1 MPDLVVKCSVCGAM
15 LDEEDLFCSECG
27 AEAPIG
33 DRKLPPPT
41 RLSTHNFKC
50 QGCGASMSYDAS
62 VQALRCPFC
71 GSEKLEPEADKKD
84 IAPQGVV
91 PFRVTKENAVAA
103 MRQWLGQGFWRPG
116 DLAEA
121 AAIVKLE
128 PVYVPYWVFDATT
141 HTYWTA
147 DSSATPGGARA
158 DWYPMFGE
166 HRGQYAGVLVGGSGA
181 LAPGE
186 TDALCPFD
194 LAAAVPP
201 EEVDLENI
209 TFERF
214 AVLRKYARP
223 MARGG
228 LESLEMQAVSP
239 HIPGRNRNLKVNT
252 RITDLHSRPM
262 LLPVWIMAYRYRDE
276 VFRFLCNGQTGRS
289 TGRAPI
295 SWSKIAAAVA
305 IAIVV
310 VLLFL
315 LIMAASQ

>member
-1 MPDLVVKCSVCGAM
+1 
-15 LDEEDLFCSECG
+15 
-27 AEAPIG
+27 
-33 DRKLPPPT
+33 
-41 RLSTHNFKC
+41 
-50 QGCGASMSYDAS
+50 
-62 VQALRCPFC
+62 VQSLRCPFC

-84 IAPQGVV
+84 IAPQGVI
-91 PFRVTKENAVAA
+91 PFRVSKDEAVTA
-103 MRQWLGQGFWRPG
+103 MRQWLGQGFWRPS

-128 PVYVPYWVFDATT
+128 LVYVPYWVFDATT

-147 DSSATPGGARA
+147 DSSATPAGARA
-158 DWYPMFGE
+158 DWYPVFGE
-166 HRGQYAGVLVGGSGA
+166 HHGQYAGVLVGGSGA
-181 LAPGE
+181 LSPGE
-186 TDALCPFD
+186 TDALRPFD
-194 LAAAVPP
+194 LSAAVPP

-289 TGRAPI
+289 TGRAPV
-295 SWSKIAAAVA
+295 SWRKIAAAVA
-305 IAIVV
+305 IAIAV

-315 LIMAASQ
+315 LIVAASQ

>member
-1 MPDLVVKCSVCGAM
+1 MPDIVVKCTVCGAM

-27 AEAPIG
+27 AEAPTAG
-33 DRKLPPPT
+33 RPTPEPT

-71 GSEKLEPEADKKD
+71 GSEKLEKDTDTKD

-91 PFRVTKENAVAA
+91 SFRVSKEEAVTA
-103 MRQWLGQGFWRPG
+103 MRQWLGQGFWRPS
-116 DLAEA
+116 DLAGEA
-121 AAIVKLE
+121 AVVKLE
-128 PVYVPYWVFDATT
+128 RVYVPYWVFNATT

-158 DWYPMFGE
+158 DWYPLFGQ
-166 HRGQYAGVLVGGSGA
+166 HQGQYTDLLVGGSGA
-181 LAPGE
+181 LTAAE
-186 TDALCPFD
+186 TNELCPFD
-194 LAAAVPP
+194 LSVAQVPQ
-201 EEVDLENI
+201 EVDLENI

-228 LESLEMQAVSP
+228 LESLEMKAVAP

-289 TGRAPI
+289 TGRAPV
-295 SWSKIAAAVA
+295 SWRKIAAAVA
-305 IAIVV
+305 VVIAV